1 MSMFDKFTK
10 EDFLNVLEVNDT
22 WSGVLKS
29 LDVYDKHLKELPYLK
44 QKLTELCIDYSNF
57 GKSIFRRK
65 PGTSRN
71 QFTKYSHDE
80 IFKFPCEVN
89 PSTVKRALL
98 EVEDIKYECAI
109 CGMEPV
115 WQGKPLVLTMDH
127 IDGNTDNCLLENLR
141 WVCPNCD
148 RQLLT
153 FCGRNKKRTYTR
165 ERKYIVSEVNP
176 DSNLKAKVVYK
187 KKCPECGALIWH
199 TSDLCEAC
207 SRLKSRKVERPDRDV
222 LKEDIREI
230 PFITLAKKYG
240 VSDNAIRKW
249 CKAYNLPYKSSEI
262 RQMSDDE
269 WEVI

>member
-44 QKLTELCIDYSNF
+44 QRLQELDINYSDF
-57 GKSIFRRK
+57 GTSVFRRD
-65 PGTSRN
+65 PDTCRN
-71 QFTKYSHDE
+71 QYTKYSGVE
-80 IFKFPCEVN
+80 IFKNPC
-89 PSTVKRALL
+89 TVAQVTVRRAFSKVE
-98 EVEDIKYECAI
+98 EVEYKCSI

-148 RQLLT
+148 RQLPT
-153 FCGRNKKRTYTR
+153 FCGRNKKRVYNR
-165 ERKYIVSEVNP
+165 ERKCVSVVKDN
-176 DSNLKAKVVYK
+176 SSSSKAKVVYK